1 MFEVTFLIPDLA
13 GTPTQEIRQ
22 ISECTH
28 HPPCQEQMDELA
40 PMKQE
45 MVCQFSAEATNLRED
60 GDSAFELSLT
70 KFLPSIETQ

>member
-1 MFEVTFLIPDLA
+1 
-13 GTPTQEIRQ
+13 
-22 ISECTH
+22 
-28 HPPCQEQMDELA
+28 MDELA